1 MACVLI
7 CRKKNV
13 ISNEIAGFGTF
24 EKTLN
29 VIKPKINI
37 GLFWASS
44 FVPKFGIQLNI
55 KWVCIKTNQI
65 RGEFHALNFIA
76 WTHLSS

>member
-1 MACVLI
+1 
-7 CRKKNV
+7 
-13 ISNEIAGFGTF
+13 
-24 EKTLN
+24 
-29 VIKPKINI
+29 
-37 GLFWASS
+37 
-44 FVPKFGIQLNI
+44 VPKFGIQLNI